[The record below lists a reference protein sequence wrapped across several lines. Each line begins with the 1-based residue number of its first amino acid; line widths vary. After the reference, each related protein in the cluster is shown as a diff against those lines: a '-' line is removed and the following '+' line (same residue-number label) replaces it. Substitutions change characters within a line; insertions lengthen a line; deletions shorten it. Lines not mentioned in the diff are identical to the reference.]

1 MNAVIIYEEI
11 DKCKLLEVQPQPR
24 KNMDDLTRSENC
36 EFRQKGNH
44 IKYSR
49 LFFSV
54 VNKINPMNERR
65 RKDGSVEVSRVKR
78 DTNEVLVVLYNLY
91 SK

>member
-36 EFRQKGNH
+36 EFRQKENH

-49 LFFSV
+49 LFFF
-54 VNKINPMNERR
+54 
-65 RKDGSVEVSRVKR
+65 SR
-78 DTNEVLVVLYNLY
+78 E
-91 SK
+91 